1 VDGRRRG
8 EEGGEPD
15 AGARERGAQLAAGR
29 GGFSHP
35 ERTVAGRQARV
46 KASRAVAPGA
56 EFSAAA
62 RSGRMA
68 SMRLAAP
75 LLALAV
81 VLPAA
86 ADEEIAV
93 GLPAP
98 TFSLR
103 AMNPDAAGAQ
113 WVSLDALVGA
123 EPTDPDARLV
133 LLSFFASW
141 CEPCRRELPFLVEL
155 DRAYRARGL
164 RVLSVAIDR
173 EEPAIEAARRM
184 AAAAGVTWPVLSDR
198 FNFLARR
205 YLGEQAPLP
214 SVFLVRRDGTLAR
227 IERGYAKDAS
237 KLLLAEVRAAL
248 GAAAE
253 PAGGT
258 TLVPAAAPGR

>member
-1 VDGRRRG
+1 
-8 EEGGEPD
+8 
-15 AGARERGAQLAAGR
+15 
-29 GGFSHP
+29 
-35 ERTVAGRQARV
+35 
-46 KASRAVAPGA
+46 
-56 EFSAAA
+56 
-62 RSGRMA
+62 
-68 SMRLAAP
+68 MRLAAS

-81 VLPAA
+81 SLPAA
-86 ADEEIAV
+86 AEEEIGI

-98 TFSLR
+98 AFSLR
-103 AMNPDAAGAQ
+103 TVNPEAAGAG
-113 WVSLDALVGA
+113 WVSLDTFVGA

-141 CEPCRRELPFLVEL
+141 CEPCKRELPFLVEL
-155 DRAYRARGL
+155 DRTYRARGL

-173 EEPAIEAARRM
+173 EEAAIEAARRTV
-184 AAAAGVTWPVLSDR
+184 AAAGVTWPVLSDR

-248 GAAAE
+248 GIAAE
-253 PAGGT
+253 AAGGAKAD
-258 TLVPAAAPGR
+258 PAASAAR